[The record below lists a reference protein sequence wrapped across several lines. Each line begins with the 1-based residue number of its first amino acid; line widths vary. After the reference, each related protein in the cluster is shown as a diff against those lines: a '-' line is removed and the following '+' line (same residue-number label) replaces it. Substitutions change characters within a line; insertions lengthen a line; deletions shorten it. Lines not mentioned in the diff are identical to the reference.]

1 MGQDL
6 GFKFLG
12 DLMLGYAVLLL
23 NWRHLNVV
31 VAVRSPDGLSLLV
44 GPPFNGEPR
53 GPIEK

>member
-1 MGQDL
+1 
-6 GFKFLG
+6 
-12 DLMLGYAVLLL
+12 MLGYAVLML